1 MTLWPLDTEPDHEFP
16 LYTRGNVGEVFPT
29 AVTPLTRTLMTPRME
44 RGWRR
49 LWTRDLP
56 ILDPTDHEF
65 RIIGFFGAHAYL
77 NLSLIRRAAD
87 LAPGTSPEEIDHQF
101 FAIGIEL
108 PPYEPPNEQ
117 GYEERRK
124 RVAAGVE
131 SFLQNPPRAAV
142 QADREMA
149 LAIRRIARGSR
160 ESLSDVALLA
170 DMDNMADRAEILFYD
185 HILTSSMSSVA
196 FGGLQQGLRQA
207 LGERGDDLARRAVS
221 GLGDVDSAGPAS
233 MIAEL
238 ALLQGNDYIVR
249 FNDFLTEHGFRGVN
263 EWELAAPSWEI
274 VPNVIEEQIASAR
287 GAAPKPPPADVRA
300 EAVAEIE
307 RHLGASW
314 PELGFWLEAAKFFVP
329 ARERTKTNCIVLY
342 NEVRLD
348 AQVLARRLVDRG
360 ILESAEQIFMLTF
373 DELQRASL
381 DDELPSDLADRTA
394 LFEDLRSR
402 TAPLVILGEVPS
414 IEDWTPMSAAQP
426 PPAVDELRG
435 VAGSPGSATG
445 RVRVVLDPY
454 RGTPPA
460 VGEILVAR
468 SPIRGGRHCSFPP
481 SASSSKSAASSR
493 TRSSSRV
500 SSASRPS
507 WRPRGHVRRC
517 TTATSSRWMARPG
530 SCAFS
535 SAPANRRR
543 VSARSR

>member
-1 MTLWPLDTEPDHEFP
+1 MALWPQDTEPDEEFP

-29 AVTPLTRTLMTPRME
+29 AVTPLTRSLMTPRME

-108 PPYEPPNEQ
+108 PSYEQPNEP

-131 SFLQNPPRAAV
+131 SLLQNPPRASV

-149 LAIRRIARGSR
+149 FAIRRIANTNRAQ
-160 ESLSDVALLA
+160 LSDVALLT
-170 DMDNMADRAEILFYD
+170 DMDNMADRAEMLFYD

-221 GLGDVDSAGPAS
+221 GLGDVDSAGPAT

-238 ALLQGNDYIVR
+238 AQLEGGDYRLR
-249 FNDFLTEHGFRGVN
+249 FNDFLTEYGFRGAN

-274 VPNVIEEQIASAR
+274 VPDVVREQIASAR
-287 GAAPKPPPADVRA
+287 GAAPKQHPADVRA

-307 RHLGASW
+307 RTLGGSW

-329 ARERTKTNCIVLY
+329 ARERTKTNCIVLF
-342 NEVRLD
+342 NEARLD
-348 AQVLARRLVDRG
+348 AHLLAQRLVERGLLARTDQV
-360 ILESAEQIFMLTF
+360 FMLTF
-373 DELQRASL
+373 EELQRATL
-381 DDELPSDLADRTA
+381 NDELPLDLADRTTR
-394 LFEDLRSR
+394 FDDLRSR
-402 TAPLVILGEVPS
+402 TAPLVVFGEIPPL
-414 IEDWTPMSAAQP
+414 EDWTPMAAAPP
-426 PPAVDELRG
+426 PPAAVEELRG
-435 VAGSPGSATG
+435 VAGSPGEARG

-460 VGEILVAR
+460 VGEILVA
-468 SPIRGGRHCSFPP
+468 PITDPGWTPLFIPAVGVVVEVGGELSHAVIVARELGIPAVVAAAGACSALHDGDLVEMDG
-481 SASSSKSAASSR
+481 SAGVV
-493 TRSSSRV
+493 RV
-500 SSASRPS
+500 LERA
-507 WRPRGHVRRC
+507 G
-517 TTATSSRWMARPG
+517 
-530 SCAFS
+530 
-535 SAPANRRR
+535 
-543 VSARSR
+543 